1 MLAYDAVLYA
11 LQVREEKGALEG
23 WESLCA
29 FGMFHCG
36 DSDSTGIISAA
47 IWGAMFGFEAYKA
60 NYNKL
65 EYKERLFNLGE
76 ELYKK
81 SEELLINDPLA
92 SAATN
97 ELEDSNSKT
106 IMEVISVE
114 KPTADIDANTSP

>member
-11 LQVREEKGALEG
+11 LQVREKEGALKA

-36 DSDSTGIISAA
+36 DCDSTGIISAA

-60 NYNKL
+60 NYNRI
-65 EYKERLFNLGE
+65 EYKERLFTLGE

-92 SAATN
+92 SPATDKFEDPDPNIKMDIPPVDTPAADT
-97 ELEDSNSKT
+97 DR
-106 IMEVISVE
+106 
-114 KPTADIDANTSP
+114 NTSL